1 MMNTWKQHIL
11 FDLDDTLVYCN
22 KYFNLVLGEFFE
34 NMQEWFKGDALS
46 VQQVR
51 DKQLEIDVTGVNK
64 VGFASHHFPQSLID
78 TYRYF
83 SQKYKRP
90 TAPSE
95 EAYLHKLGMSVY
107 EQEVEPYPHMVET
120 LEKLKSEGHSLY
132 LYTGGEKVIQ
142 QRKIDQM
149 KLSLYF
155 DDRIYIRQHK
165 NIEALEGI
173 LSSGP
178 FDRTATWM
186 VGNSLRTDIMPAV
199 TAGIHSIY
207 IKQPNE
213 WQYNIVELQ
222 PNPDVSMYT
231 ITALREVP
239 EIIHEN
245 LQHHAKRIYRHQS
258 K

>member
-1 MMNTWKQHIL
+1 MALIKQHIL

-34 NMQEWFKGDALS
+34 NMMQWFDGHPLTT
-46 VQQVR
+46 QQIR
-51 DKQLEIDVTGVNK
+51 EKQLEIDVTGVNK

-83 SQKYKRP
+83 SQRYARP
-90 TAPSE
+90 TSTKE
-95 EAYLHKLGMSVY
+95 ETYLSKLGMSVY
-107 EQEVEPYPHMVET
+107 TQEVEPYPHMVET
-120 LEKLKSEGHSLY
+120 LEDLKSAGHSLY
-132 LYTGGEKVIQ
+132 LYTGGETVIQ

-149 KLSLYF
+149 KLSIYF

-173 LSSGP
+173 LASGT
-178 FDRTATWM
+178 FDRRATWM
-186 VGNSLRTDIMPAV
+186 IGNSLRTDIMPAV
-199 TAGIHSIY
+199 NAGIQSIY

-222 PNPDVSMYT
+222 PNPEVSMYT
-231 ITALREVP
+231 ITALEEVP
-239 EIIHEN
+239 KVIHEN
-245 LQHHAKRIYRHQS
+245 IQQQQKQRTHG
-258 K
+258 